1 MIQFLSS
8 NISNCRR
15 YSHELHYASFC
26 YIVALTF
33 WIHLC
38 KQKDQLLT
46 QRLRFFFQNSNLQ
59 KWKKNEYQRMPMF
72 KMRLNFQKWKGNEYQ
87 CPEWIAPNQAIFM
100 MVLFLLHFTL
110 RQRSLLYCDVWWNL
124 ACLQQ
129 STICEHFSSPRI
141 FFSKTKVYTIRAKS
155 PSFAKNEKYANISSY
170 SQKWQ

>member
-1 MIQFLSS
+1 MMQFLSS

-87 CPEWIAPNQAIFM
+87 PMSRMNSAKPSHFYDGIVFIAFYAASEVVIVLRCLMESRMPSAIDY
-100 MVLFLLHFTL
+100 LWAFLIATNF
-110 RQRSLLYCDVWWNL
+110 
-124 ACLQQ
+124 LQQ
-129 STICEHFSSPRI
+129 NKSVYNSSKITIFC
-141 FFSKTKVYTIRAKS
+141 
-155 PSFAKNEKYANISSY
+155 
-170 SQKWQ
+170 